1 MKRSLIAL
9 AALAVVGAA
18 SAQVNGFAAGT
29 GSSVTVFGVVDA
41 AVAFGNGD
49 TANVTKLTNSGYNSS
64 RLGFRGVEELGG
76 GLKARFWLEAGVN
89 NDDGSGAGTN
99 NTNQALPAFNP
110 ANGANAAINARN
122 QGLTFNRSSWVAL
135 NGGFGEV
142 RLGRDYTPQF
152 WSLTVYDPFGTNG
165 VGTTQ
170 TLNSSAGGQVTV
182 RSSNSVA
189 WISPSMS
196 GFVVW
201 GQMYFG
207 ENLSNAA
214 SQAGDGAA
222 IRVQYDNGPL
232 SAAVA
237 YAKTTTGA
245 GTDVQTTNIGAS
257 YDMKVAQLI
266 AHWNQDKN
274 TGAADQ
280 TGYLVGAL
288 IPAGPGTVRLAYSS
302 SDNSTAKTNKFA
314 LGYVYDFSKR
324 TALYGTFA
332 TLTNSGGAAQALNGA
347 TTPAN
352 GSSTGFDLG
361 IRHAF

>member
-41 AVAFGNGD
+41 TVAFGNGD
-49 TANVTKLTNSGYNSS
+49 TSNKTQLTNSGYNSS
-64 RLGFRGVEELGG
+64 RLGFKGVEDMGG
-76 GLKARFWLEAGVN
+76 GLKARFWLEAGVM
-89 NDDGSGAGTN
+89 NDNGAGAATN
-99 NTNQALPAFNP
+99 VNNQAAGGALAGM
-110 ANGANAAINARN
+110 NGS

-142 RLGRDYTPQF
+142 RLGRDYSPQF

-170 TLNSSAGGQVTV
+170 TLNSSAGGVVTV
-182 RSSNSVA
+182 RASNSVA

-207 ENLSNAA
+207 ENASNAA
-214 SQAGDGAA
+214 SQNGDGAA

-352 GSSTGFDLG
+352 GSSNGFDLG

>member
-18 SAQVNGFAAGT
+18 SAQVNGFAAGN

-41 AVAFGNGD
+41 TVAIGNGD
-49 TANVTKLTNSGYNSS
+49 TSNKTRLTNSGYNSS
-64 RLGFRGVEELGG
+64 RLGFKGVEDLGG

-89 NDDGSGAGTN
+89 NDDGSGAATN
-99 NTNQALPAFNP
+99 VSNQATGGALAGM
-110 ANGANAAINARN
+110 NGS

-135 NGGFGEV
+135 NGSFGEV

-152 WSLTVYDPFGTNG
+152 WSFTVYDPFGTNG

-170 TLNSSAGGQVTV
+170 ALNSSGGGVTIV
-182 RSSNSVA
+182 RASNSIA
-189 WISPSMS
+189 YITPSMS
-196 GFVVW
+196 GFAVW
-201 GQMYFG
+201 AQTYFG
-207 ENLSNAA
+207 ENASNAA
-214 SQAGDGAA
+214 SQAGDGSA

-232 SAAVA
+232 SLAVA
-237 YAKTTTGA
+237 FSKTTTGA
-245 GTDVQTTNIGAS
+245 GTDVQSTNFGGS

-266 AHWNQDKN
+266 GFWNKDAN
-274 TGAADQ
+274 TGAKDVV
-280 TGYLVGAL
+280 GYTIGAL
-288 IPAGPGTVRLAYSS
+288 VPVAPAGTVRVSFSS
-302 SDNSTAKTNKFA
+302 SDNGAGAKTDKFS

-332 TLTNSGGAAQALNGA
+332 SLSNSGGAAQALNGA
-347 TTPAN
+347 VTPAN
-352 GSSTGFDLG
+352 GSSTGFDVG

>member
-18 SAQVNGFAAGT
+18 SAQVNGFAAGS

-41 AVAFGNGD
+41 TVAIGNGD
-49 TANVTKLTNSGYNSS
+49 TANKTQLTNSGYNSS
-64 RLGFRGVEELGG
+64 RLGFKGVEDMGG
-76 GLKARFWLEAGVN
+76 GLKARFWLEASVANDNGAGGATNVN
-89 NDDGSGAGTN
+89 NQATGGALAGMNGS
-99 NTNQALPAFNP
+99 
-110 ANGANAAINARN
+110 
-122 QGLTFNRSSWVAL
+122 QGLAFGRSSWVAL

-142 RLGRDYTPQF
+142 RLGRDYSPQF
-152 WSLTVYDPFGTNG
+152 WTLTVYDPFGTNG

-170 TLNSSAGGQVTV
+170 TLNSSAGGVVTV
-182 RSSNSVA
+182 RASNSVA
-189 WISPSMS
+189 YITPSMS

-201 GQMYFG
+201 GMMYFG
-207 ENLSNAA
+207 ENASNAA

-222 IRVQYDNGPL
+222 IRAQYDMGPL
-232 SAAVA
+232 SLAAA
-237 YAKTTTGA
+237 YSKTTTGA
-245 GTDVQTTNIGAS
+245 GTDVQTTNFGAS

-266 AHWNQDKN
+266 AHWNKDAN

-288 IPAGPGTVRLAYSS
+288 IPVAPAGTVRVAYST
-302 SDNSTAKTNKFA
+302 SDNGTAKTNKFA
-314 LGYVYDFSKR
+314 LGYVYDMSKR

-332 TLTNSGGAAQALNGA
+332 SLSNSGGAAQALNGA
-347 TTPAN
+347 VTPAN

>member
-41 AVAFGNGD
+41 TVAFGNGD
-49 TANVTKLTNSGYNSS
+49 TSNKTQLTNSGYNSS
-64 RLGFRGVEELGG
+64 RLGFKGVEDMGG
-76 GLKARFWLEAGVN
+76 GLKARFWLEAGVM
-89 NDDGSGAGTN
+89 NDNGAGAATN
-99 NTNQALPAFNP
+99 VNNQAAGGALAGM
-110 ANGANAAINARN
+110 NGS

-170 TLNSSAGGQVTV
+170 TLNSSAGGVVTV
-182 RSSNSVA
+182 RASNSVA

-207 ENLSNAA
+207 ENASNAA
-214 SQAGDGAA
+214 SQNGDGAA

-266 AHWNQDKN
+266 AHWNKDAN

-352 GSSTGFDLG
+352 GSSNGFDLG

>member
-41 AVAFGNGD
+41 TVAFGNGD
-49 TANVTKLTNSGYNSS
+49 TANKTQLTNSGYNSS
-64 RLGFRGVEELGG
+64 RLGFKGVEDMGD
-76 GLKARFWLEAGVN
+76 GLKARFWLEAGVM
-89 NDDGSGAGTN
+89 NDNGAGAATN
-99 NTNQALPAFNP
+99 VNNQAAGGALAGM
-110 ANGANAAINARN
+110 NGS

-170 TLNSSAGGQVTV
+170 TLNSSAGGQTTV
-182 RSSNSVA
+182 RASNSVA

-266 AHWNQDKN
+266 AHWNKDAN

-332 TLTNSGGAAQALNGA
+332 TLNNSGGAAQALNGA

-352 GSSTGFDLG
+352 GSSNGFDLG